1 MEFNEDKKSCFSASS
16 ITIEASEMMDGR
28 HHLFLSF
35 GIFLILFNG
44 IDGQENMG
52 NAPEIE
58 VINQLTNTVNELKAQ
73 FQDFQVR
80 LRIPI

>member
-1 MEFNEDKKSCFSASS
+1 
-16 ITIEASEMMDGR
+16 MMDGR

-58 VINQLTNTVNELKAQ
+58 VINQLTNMVNELKAQ